1 MKALK
6 WREEPVRLRHI
17 ESGSII
23 ANIHRALMLLRGHD
37 TNSDQRMWL
46 STVMLPSIPDDVIK
60 HNAA

>member
-1 MKALK
+1 
-6 WREEPVRLRHI
+6 
-17 ESGSII
+17 
-23 ANIHRALMLLRGHD
+23 LLRGHD